1 MNIAI
6 TKEINYNEISTSPG
20 VYIYK
25 DSSDNIIYI
34 GKAKNLRNRVK
45 SYFTQSKDKSIKTQ
59 MLVSKICFV
68 EFIVVNNEVEALILE
83 NNLIKKHTPK
93 YNINLK
99 DSKTYAYI
107 KITNEKFPRIIS
119 TRKIEKDSAKY
130 FGPYTSGYSRQELV
144 KLIIKLYKIRICK
157 NLPKKACL
165 QYHMNLCDAPCINN
179 ISEEQYSKNVIK
191 ATELLKG
198 DTKEIISQLN
208 QNMQDFSKKQEY
220 EKANNIKKII
230 ESIDTIFS
238 KQTVDKIK
246 KYDQDVIALLKNGDD
261 AIIIVLT
268 ISKGTILGKKEFFF
282 DYTQDLFAEFLRA
295 YYSSIDSY
303 KIPNEIIVSE
313 KFWEDELALE
323 TFIQYLKTINNETTK
338 IICPKQGDKLALVA
352 LAMQNAEL
360 NLISNPIL
368 HELKENLNLL
378 DLPKIIECFDISN
391 LGYEHIVAGMTRYTN
406 GKPDKKEYR
415 KFLIQSVSNKND
427 DFASMKEVIYRRYK
441 KLLEENATLPNL
453 IMVDGGRGQLECAL
467 NSLNKLN
474 LKIEVISLAKKN
486 EEIYTMQQQA
496 PLTFKKTSRMML
508 LLRQIR
514 DSTHNYVI
522 AYNKKR
528 REMKLKE
535 EFKAL

>member
-535 EFKAL
+535 EFKAV